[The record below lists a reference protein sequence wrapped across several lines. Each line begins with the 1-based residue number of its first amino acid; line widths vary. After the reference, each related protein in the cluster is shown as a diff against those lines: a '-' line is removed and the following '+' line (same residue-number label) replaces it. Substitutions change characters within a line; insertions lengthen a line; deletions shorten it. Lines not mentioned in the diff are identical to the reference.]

1 MAANDGYL
9 PGMTNFACRVAR
21 SAFAAAAASKAKAS
35 PKKGELAPAFKKFKK
50 EEVVDVN
57 ADKSTENT
65 AQDAIAGLK
74 GDEASTPGASN
85 DANDDDISIPAI
97 LESYAS
103 LVPGLRQE
111 MGDDYARG
119 HAHASGGIV
128 RTELFERLWG
138 AMCAKPTRGE
148 GEEGGASPKK
158 NAKTKQK
165 NTLEGWV
172 KKK

>member
-21 SAFAAAAASKAKAS
+21 SAFAVAAASKAKAS

-50 EEVVDVN
+50 EEVVDVD

-65 AQDAIAGLK
+65 AQDAIPGLK
-74 GDEASTPGASN
+74 GDDASTADN
-85 DANDDDISIPAI
+85 ADHDDGISIPAI

-138 AMCAKPTRGE
+138 AMCAKPAPGE
-148 GEEGGASPKK
+148 GEERGTSLKK
-158 NAKTKQK
+158 NTKAKQK

>member
-50 EEVVDVN
+50 EEAVDMD
-57 ADKSTENT
+57 ADKSTENPV
-65 AQDAIAGLK
+65 QDAIPGLK
-74 GDEASTPGASN
+74 GDEASTADN
-85 DANDDDISIPAI
+85 ADHDDGISIPAI

-138 AMCAKPTRGE
+138 AMCTKPAQGE
-148 GEEGGASPKK
+148 GEERGASPKK